1 MSKEIHLVFHNRG
14 LRSYIEVD
22 LCYECPRQDQK
33 GCCAYYSPVFYA
45 SDFVYW
51 LNNQPDLIDYLF
63 SLPHLTILDASVT
76 LNNIIDG
83 RSYRCR
89 FHTKENGCLLTQQ
102 NRESIC
108 RHFVCPGISWEKES
122 SLAHWK
128 VFFESLSDY
137 EIKLNN
143 QLADILK
150 ERNLSLRNRAQRS
163 EIFALLPA
171 AFARL
176 TKNPPGFFSSCPERE
191 EAVIIRPVSYGEEW
205 PL

>member
-1 MSKEIHLVFHNRG
+1 MSKEIRLVFHNRG

-33 GCCAYYSPVFYA
+33 GCCAFYSPVFYA

-51 LNNQPDLIDYLF
+51 LKNQPDLINYLF
-63 SLPHLTILDASVT
+63 SLPHLTVLDASVT
-76 LNNIIDG
+76 LNNVIDG
-83 RSYRCR
+83 NSYRCR
-89 FHTKENGCLLTQQ
+89 FHTKESGCLLTQQ

-108 RHFVCPGISWEKES
+108 RHFVCPGISWEKEP
-122 SLAHWK
+122 SLAHWR

-171 AFARL
+171 EFAHL
-176 TKNPPGFFSSCPERE
+176 TKNPPHFFSSCPERE
-191 EAVIIRPVSYGEEW
+191 EAVIVRPVSYGEEW